1 MGIHGLDRCEASECY
16 NRLMGIPKDFQALS
30 DQELEGQATDLRN
43 NGQITDAIAEYKEL
57 VKRFEAQGNAKRAAN
72 MQHMI
77 GVSYKIANKTEASL
91 AALANAKQRYEQAND
106 GVGVGRV
113 LRDEGIT
120 YQYVHDFDH
129 ALPLLEES
137 VDVLGGTDD
146 FAELGIS
153 HSKLGNLYMEQGN
166 LAEAETWLVSG
177 LEILENKA
185 DHWFYTATT
194 HLHIAELHLKR
205 HEDDEAL
212 EEINRAEKAFLN
224 HGGDASN
231 ARRLAQIEALKT
243 ITFLE
248 LGDRDQARQHKD
260 HCEELLG
267 KLDDASA
274 KYLKEKPEF
283 KKILEYKF

>member
-1 MGIHGLDRCEASECY
+1 MGIPGLDRCEASECY
-16 NRLMGIPKDFQALS
+16 NRLMKIPKDLQALS

-43 NGQITDAIAEYKEL
+43 NGQITDAVAKYKEL

-77 GVSYKIANKTEASL
+77 GVSYKVANKTEASL
-91 AALANAKQRYEQAND
+91 AALANSKQRYEQAND
-106 GVGVGRV
+106 RVGVGRV

-129 ALPLLEES
+129 ALSLLEES
-137 VDVLGGTDD
+137 IDVLGDTDD

-166 LAEAETWLVSG
+166 LTEAETWLVSG

-185 DHWFYTATT
+185 DHWFYTATAR
-194 HLHIAELHLKR
+194 LHIAGLHLKR
-205 HEDDEAL
+205 HEDDKAL
-212 EEINRAEKAFLN
+212 TEISLAEKAFLD
-224 HGGDASN
+224 HGSDASN

-243 ITFLE
+243 IAFLE
-248 LGDRDQARQHKD
+248 LGDRDQARHHKD
-260 HCEELLG
+260 RCEELLVE
-267 KLDDASA
+267 LDDASA
-274 KYLKEKPEF
+274 KYLKEQPEF